1 MNKDIKDAQVER
13 YRGHDVVA
21 LAAINDA
28 ASVKQDETRHQQ
40 DHSG

>member
-1 MNKDIKDAQVER
+1 VNKDIEDAQVER
-13 YRGHDVVA
+13 YRCHDVVA

-28 ASVKQDETRHQQ
+28 ASVEQDETRHQQ